1 MARFQ
6 MEKEQHPW
14 QRMLLSAAVFLC
26 FLGLFLAGVD
36 SVSESTRRRQRE
48 SLETAIANFVVAV
61 VGVQALFEV
70 AACGIVSGALGQGLN
85 RVLKR

>member
-14 QRMLLSAAVFLC
+14 RRMLISAAVFLC

-48 SLETAIANFVVAV
+48 SLEELAARYGLTYDTSRFFVDYRVNGANLYPDVTIIER
-61 VGVQALFEV
+61 GE
-70 AACGIVSGALGQGLN
+70 GS
-85 RVLKR
+85 